1 MRCAAEGCPGGTR
14 GRRPGTEDGERVRGA
29 PQNAPGASDGRW
41 MRPAR
46 GASRT
51 TAARCVTVLAAACLL
66 AACTGSPAGP
76 KAGGAGRRALPPGH
90 GFIGRPRPAPHVFI
104 ISGAGGGA
112 SAIFIGGTGGG
123 GSRPKITMPP
133 IPPVSSSLTIPMPL
147 EAYQAIST
155 QQQEALA
162 DASALLI
169 QRCMAARGFEDTSS
183 ASPPFS
189 SVVTL
194 EQVETAGAGLTSIA
208 QARTFGFV
216 HPKNAGSAPSGPQ
229 IIGIVGAVGFGQ
241 SLKAGRAYAEALFGF
256 GPGTGTGPGGHLGCM
271 QQASKEVYGPIVGE
285 PVPDPVPQIAAQAAS
300 FTQTDPRIHAD
311 DRAWSRCMARH
322 FYHYGTPQQV
332 EHRQWRTPPNKAEIA
347 TAVADVTCKTQ
358 TNLLNTWLAVEA
370 AYQQALIGQNLA
382 TLSQLQA
389 NFAPLLRRANANL
402 AASA

>member
-1 MRCAAEGCPGGTR
+1 
-14 GRRPGTEDGERVRGA
+14 
-29 PQNAPGASDGRW
+29 
-41 MRPAR
+41 
-46 GASRT
+46 
-51 TAARCVTVLAAACLL
+51 
-66 AACTGSPAGP
+66 
-76 KAGGAGRRALPPGH
+76 
-90 GFIGRPRPAPHVFI
+90 VFI
-104 ISGAGGGA
+104 ISGVGGGVA
-112 SAIFIGGTGGG
+112 SAVFIGGGGG

-133 IPPVSSSLTIPMPL
+133 IPPVGSSLTVAMPL

-169 QRCMAARGFEDTSS
+169 QRCMAARGFEDTSP
-183 ASPPFS
+183 ANPPFS
-189 SVVTL
+189 SVATL
-194 EQVETAGAGLTSIA
+194 QQIETGGAGLTSIT

-216 HPKNAGSAPSGPQ
+216 RPKNTGSSPSGPP
-229 IIGIVGAVGFGQ
+229 IIGFVGAVAFGQ
-241 SLKAGRAYAEALFGF
+241 SLKAGRGYAEAMFGF
-256 GPGTGTGPGGHLGCM
+256 GPGAGTGPGGHLGCM

-285 PVPDPVPQIAAQAAS
+285 SAPDPVPQIAGQAAG
-300 FTQTDPRIHAD
+300 FTQSDPRIHAV
-311 DRAWSRCMARH
+311 DRAWSSCMARH
-322 FYHYGTPQQV
+322 FYHYSTPQQV

-382 TLSQLQA
+382 TLAQLQT

>member
-1 MRCAAEGCPGGTR
+1 MRSAR
-14 GRRPGTEDGERVRGA
+14 SA
-29 PQNAPGASDGRW
+29 PRKA
-41 MRPAR
+41 
-46 GASRT
+46 
-51 TAARCVTVLAAACLL
+51 AARCVTVLIAACLL

-90 GFIGRPRPAPHVFI
+90 GTIGRPRVPQRLI
-104 ISGAGGGA
+104 IVSGPGGGGA

-133 IPPVSSSLTIPMPL
+133 IPPVGSSLTIAMPL

-183 ASPPFS
+183 ANPPFS
-189 SVVTL
+189 SVATL
-194 EQVETAGAGLTSIA
+194 GQVETAGAGLTSIA

-216 HPKNAGSAPSGPQ
+216 HPKNTGSSPSGPQ
-229 IIGIVGAVGFGQ
+229 IIGFVGAVVFGQ
-241 SLKAGRAYAEALFGF
+241 SLKAGHAYAEALYGF
-256 GPGTGTGPGGHLGCM
+256 GPGTGPGGHLGCW

-285 PVPDPVPQIAAQAAS
+285 PVPDPVPQIAAQAVG
-300 FTQTDPRIHAD
+300 FTQSDPRIHAV

-322 FYHYGTPQQV
+322 FYHYSTPQQV

-358 TNLLNTWLAVEA
+358 TNLLNTWLAVQA

-382 TLSQLQA
+382 TLAQLQA

>member
-1 MRCAAEGCPGGTR
+1 
-14 GRRPGTEDGERVRGA
+14 
-29 PQNAPGASDGRW
+29 

-46 GASRT
+46 GASGN
-51 TAARCVTVLAAACLL
+51 TAARCAAALAAACLL
-66 AACTGSPAGP
+66 AACTGSPGGP
-76 KAGGAGRRALPPGH
+76 TAGGAGRGALSPAH
-90 GFIGRPRPAPHVFI
+90 RFIGRPGFAPHVLI
-104 ISGAGGGA
+104 ISGAGGGGA
-112 SAIFIGGTGGG
+112 PAIFIGGVGGG
-123 GSRPKITMPP
+123 GSRPKITVPP
-133 IPPVSSSLTIPMPL
+133 IPPVGSSLTIPMPL

-194 EQVETAGAGLTSIA
+194 DQVETAGAGLTSIT

-216 HPKNAGSAPSGPQ
+216 HPKSTGSQPSGPQ

-256 GPGTGTGPGGHLGCM
+256 GPGTGTGPGDHLGCM
-271 QQASKEVYGPIVGE
+271 QQASKQVYGPIIGE
-285 PVPDPVPQIAAQAAS
+285 PVPDPVPQIAAQAVS
-300 FTQTDPRIHAD
+300 FTQSDPRIHAV
-311 DRAWSRCMARH
+311 DRAWSKCMARH
-322 FYHYGTPQQV
+322 FYHYSTPQQA
-332 EHRQWRTPPNKAEIA
+332 EGRNWRSPPNKAEIA
-347 TAVADVTCKTQ
+347 TAVADVACKTQ

-370 AYQQALIGQNLA
+370 GYQQALIGQNLA

-389 NFAPLLRRANANL
+389 NFAPLLRRANAAL
-402 AASA
+402 AGRATPGMAP

>member
-1 MRCAAEGCPGGTR
+1 MTP
-14 GRRPGTEDGERVRGA
+14 DRV
-29 PQNAPGASDGRW
+29 P
-41 MRPAR
+41 
-46 GASRT
+46 SRK
-51 TAARCVTVLAAACLL
+51 TAAQCVAALAAACLL

-76 KAGGAGRRALPPGH
+76 KAGGARGRALPPGH
-90 GFIGRPRPAPHVFI
+90 GFIGRPRPAPRVFI
-104 ISGAGGGA
+104 LNGGGGEV
-112 SAIFIGGTGGG
+112 SAVFIGGPGGG
-123 GSRPKITMPP
+123 GSRPKITVPP
-133 IPPVSSSLTIPMPL
+133 IPPVGSSLTIPMPL

-183 ASPPFS
+183 ANPPFS

-194 EQVETAGAGLTSIA
+194 GQIETGGAGLTSIT

-216 HPKNAGSAPSGPQ
+216 RPKNTGSSSSGPQ

-256 GPGTGTGPGGHLGCM
+256 GPGAGTGPGGHLGCM

-285 PVPDPVPQIAAQAAS
+285 PVPDPVPQIAAQAVG
-300 FTQTDPRIHAD
+300 FTQTDPRIHTVG
-311 DRAWSRCMARH
+311 RAWSRCMARR
-322 FYHYGTPQQV
+322 FYHYATPQQV
-332 EHRQWRTPPNKAEIA
+332 ERRRWRTPPNKAEIA
-347 TAVADVTCKTQ
+347 TAVADVTCKAE

-370 AYQQALIGQNLA
+370 AYQQALIDQNPA
-382 TLSQLQA
+382 TLAQLQA
-389 NFAPLLRRANANL
+389 NFAPLVRRANANL

>member
-1 MRCAAEGCPGGTR
+1 
-14 GRRPGTEDGERVRGA
+14 
-29 PQNAPGASDGRW
+29 

-46 GASRT
+46 GPSRK
-51 TAARCVTVLAAACLL
+51 TAARCLAALAAACLL
-66 AACTGSPAGP
+66 AACTGSPPGAT
-76 KAGGAGRRALPPGH
+76 AGGAGRRALPPGH
-90 GFIGRPRPAPHVFI
+90 GFAGQPRPAPRVFI
-104 ISGAGGGA
+104 ISGAGGGVA
-112 SAIFIGGTGGG
+112 SAVFIGGTGGG
-123 GSRPKITMPP
+123 GSRPKITVPP
-133 IPPVSSSLTIPMPL
+133 IPPVGSSLTVSMPL

-183 ASPPFS
+183 ANPPFS
-189 SVVTL
+189 SVATL
-194 EQVETAGAGLTSIA
+194 EQIETGGAGLTSIA

-216 HPKNAGSAPSGPQ
+216 HPKNTGSSPSGPQ
-229 IIGIVGAVGFGQ
+229 IIGIVSAVGFGQ
-241 SLKAGRAYAEALFGF
+241 SLKAGRGYAEALFGF
-256 GPGTGTGPGGHLGCM
+256 GPGSGTGPGHHLGCM

-285 PVPDPVPQIAAQAAS
+285 PAPDPVPQIAGQAAS
-300 FTQTDPRIHAD
+300 FTQSDPRIHAV

-322 FYHYGTPQQV
+322 FYHYSTPQQV

-382 TLSQLQA
+382 TLAQLQA

-402 AASA
+402 AATG